1 MSYWI
6 NITVALIS
14 FALAAVI
21 GIVLIPFLKK
31 IHFGQTILDIGPAWH
46 KSKQGTPIMGGF
58 MFIISSVAAVI
69 AGYLI
74 YRSDSMIDL
83 TDKVSGNNAV
93 RLLTCIIF
101 SLLFAGIGFLDDYI
115 KAVKKQN
122 LGLNPKQKMIMQFIL
137 SAALLAMLYALGDK
151 STEIDFIFFKIDFGI
166 LYYPVMILFIIYVS
180 NAVNLTDG
188 VDGLCGS
195 VTFITML
202 ALAAVC
208 GILKSYEISI
218 YATAIAG
225 GCLGFLIWNLHPA
238 KCFMGDTGSMY
249 LGGAFIAIGLT
260 THKHLM
266 IIIVGLVYILEA
278 LSVVIQVTYFKI
290 TAKRHYK
297 RPEKRAREKEFSRC
311 RLYTIILRCADS
323 VNIK

>member
-58 MFIISSVAAVI
+58 MFIISSMAAVI

-115 KAVKKQN
+115 KAVKSR
-122 LGLNPKQKMIMQFIL
+122 IL
-137 SAALLAMLYALGDK
+137 D
-151 STEIDFIFFKIDFGI
+151 
-166 LYYPVMILFIIYVS
+166 
-180 NAVNLTDG
+180 
-188 VDGLCGS
+188 
-195 VTFITML
+195 
-202 ALAAVC
+202 
-208 GILKSYEISI
+208 
-218 YATAIAG
+218 
-225 GCLGFLIWNLHPA
+225 LIRNR
-238 KCFMGDTGSMY
+238 K
-249 LGGAFIAIGLT
+249 
-260 THKHLM
+260 
-266 IIIVGLVYILEA
+266 
-278 LSVVIQVTYFKI
+278 
-290 TAKRHYK
+290 
-297 RPEKRAREKEFSRC
+297 
-311 RLYTIILRCADS
+311 
-323 VNIK
+323 